1 MKKLL
6 NTLYV
11 QTQGAYLHKEG
22 ECVVVEIEK
31 EVRLRV
37 PVHNLQGLVCFGN
50 VLCSPFLLG
59 HCASNG
65 VNVAFLTQFGRYLG
79 RFEGEVSGN
88 VLLRRAQ
95 YRAADDPELCLQLA
109 RSMVQAKL
117 ANTRTVVVRGRRDG
131 SGNVE
136 ELNRAA
142 ERLKHFVRAA
152 GQAECLDDL
161 RGVEGEGA
169 KSYFATFNELLTRQQ
184 ETFRFTVRSRR
195 PPTDRVNA
203 LLSFLY
209 TLLMFDMSGAL
220 SANGLD
226 PQVGFLHADRPG
238 RKSLALDLM
247 EEFRS
252 WWADR
257 LALSLINRK
266 QIQSADFRVEESGA
280 VFLNEKGRR
289 TVLDAWQ
296 KRKQEELRH
305 PFLEETVALGLFP
318 HIQALLLARHLR
330 GDLDAY
336 PPVIWR

>member
-6 NTLYV
+6 NTLFV

-22 ECVVVEIEK
+22 ECLVVEIEK

-65 VNVAFLTQFGRYLG
+65 VEVAFLTEYG
-79 RFEGEVSGN
+79 RFLGSVRGEVSGN
-88 VLLRRAQ
+88 VLLRRSQ
-95 YRAADDPELCLQLA
+95 YRMADNPDKKRVFA
-109 RSMVQAKL
+109 TAVVQAKL
-117 ANTRTVVVRGRRDG
+117 ANARTVLARGIRDG
-131 SGNVE
+131 SGNPE
-136 ELNRAA
+136 ELSRGM
-142 ERLKHFVRAA
+142 ERLKHLTRSVARA
-152 GQAECLDDL
+152 ESMDEV

-169 KSYFATFNELLTRQQ
+169 KTYFGSFNELVSRQQ
-184 ETFRFTVRSRR
+184 DIFTFTIRSRR
-195 PPTDRVNA
+195 PPMDRINA

-209 TLLMFDMSGAL
+209 TLLRFDVSGAL

-226 PQVGFLHADRPG
+226 PQVGFLHTDRPG
-238 RKSLALDLM
+238 RRSLALDMM
-247 EEFRS
+247 EEFRP

-257 LALSLINRK
+257 LALSLINRQ
-266 QIQSADFRVEESGA
+266 QIQSRDFRVEDSGA
-280 VFLNEKGRR
+280 VFLNDKGRR

-296 KRKQEELRH
+296 KRKQETLRH
-305 PFLEETVALGLFP
+305 PFLEETIPLGMFP
-318 HIQALLLARHLR
+318 HAQALLLARHLR
-330 GDLDAY
+330 GDLDMY